1 MPRARD
7 EGQVLQA
14 DLLPVSIALAAG
26 LMLSV
31 LLFALVRG
39 YYQSLD
45 RQEFQ
50 RDAATYATAF
60 KSSVERHVSSLAAIQ
75 AFVSASRRV
84 TRGEFSA
91 FVHQTLPRN
100 SGFEAVLW
108 VAHVPPSGRA
118 AYEAQM
124 ARDGL
129 HGLKIHPLS
138 GKYAPAGAGARVS
151 YLPVGYVEP
160 FDGNANLVGLD
171 LSGDPSISR
180 LLATARRTGH
190 VAASAP
196 VTQTPFAGAHGAVV
210 LIALPFDQ
218 TSPAR
223 EPAKAPSA
231 MRGYA
236 LGVLELARVVADLA
250 DQRGQHLQAAVAY
263 RSDPRVPPVVL
274 ADDGPL
280 SVDRW
285 FGTDVFHQAI
295 PFDIAGQ
302 HFILALRS
310 AGHGDHLGSLYA
322 PLGAALLALAFTAL
336 LVQNMLTTILRKRSV
351 ERAVVTRTAE
361 LHDLNRTLSA
371 EVEQRRQAEAG
382 LRVARDRAENANRA
396 KSAFLATMSHELRT
410 PLNAIIGFSGLLVG
424 DPDKFDDQSADY
436 LQEIH
441 GSGIRLLDLINDI
454 LDLIQMDSG
463 DATLSSEPIFVGDCI
478 ANVIGKMLPEAER
491 AGISLTSVVSENLP
505 LVRGDGR
512 RLQKALRHLV
522 ANAIKFT
529 GSGGKARVAACLNPD
544 HTLSVEV
551 RDNGPG
557 MPPEARARIL
567 EAFAQYDSRL
577 ARNHEGIGLG
587 LTFVHRVA
595 ELHGAVLH
603 ISSNPGEGTC
613 VVMTFPEYR
622 FAQAAGVA

>member
-1 MPRARD
+1 MPRAKND
-7 EGQVLQA
+7 THMLQA
-14 DLLPVSIALAAG
+14 DLLPVTIALAAG
-26 LMLSV
+26 LMLSI

-39 YYQSLD
+39 YYQTLD

-50 RDAATYATAF
+50 RDATAYAGAF
-60 KSSVERHVSSLAAIQ
+60 KSSIERHVSSLAAIQ
-75 AFVSASRRV
+75 AFVSASRSV
-84 TRGEFSA
+84 TRWEFSA
-91 FVHQTLPRN
+91 FAHQTLPRN
-100 SGFEAVLW
+100 SGFKAVLW
-108 VAHVPPSGRA
+108 VAHVTQPGRA

-124 ARDGL
+124 ERDGL
-129 HGLKIHPLS
+129 HGLKIHQLPNKGVPIS
-138 GKYAPAGAGARVS
+138 ARAGNT

-160 FDGNANLVGLD
+160 FNGNADLVGLD
-171 LSGDPSISR
+171 LSGDPAIAQ
-180 LLATARRTGH
+180 LLAVAQRTGR

-196 VTQTPFAGAHGAVV
+196 VTHTPVDDGHGLVV
-210 LIALPFDQ
+210 LIAFPFHQ
-218 TSPAR
+218 TVPPR
-223 EPAKAPSA
+223 EVAGTPSA
-231 MRGYA
+231 PRGYA
-236 LGVLELARVVADLA
+236 LGVLELAGMVADLA
-250 DQRGQHLQAAVAY
+250 DQPGQRLQAAIAY
-263 RSDPRVPPVVL
+263 RAGPRAAPVVL
-274 ADDGPL
+274 AHDGSPT
-280 SVDRW
+280 VDRW
-285 FGTDVFHQAI
+285 FGTDIFHQAI

-310 AGHGDHLGSLYA
+310 TGHGDHLGSVYA

-336 LVQNMLTTILRKRSV
+336 LVQNMLTTILRKRTV
-351 ERAVVTRTAE
+351 ERAVVARTIE

-382 LRVARDRAENANRA
+382 LRIARDRAENANRA

-424 DPDKFDDQSADY
+424 DPDKFDSRSADY

-441 GSGIRLLDLINDI
+441 GSGVRLLELINDI

-463 DATLSSEPIFVGDCI
+463 DATLSSEPIFIGDCI
-478 ANVIGKMLPEAER
+478 ANVVDKMLPEAER
-491 AGISLTSVVSENLP
+491 AGITLTRAVPESLP

-529 GSGGKARVAACLNPD
+529 GNGGKARVAACLNPD

-595 ELHGAVLH
+595 ELHGARLH
-603 ISSNPGEGTC
+603 ISSHPGEGTC
-613 VVMTFPEYR
+613 VVITFPEYR
-622 FAQAAGVA
+622 FAQTAGAA

>member
-1 MPRARD
+1 MPRVKKD
-7 EGQVLQA
+7 VHVLQA

-31 LLFALVRG
+31 LLFVLVRG
-39 YYQSLD
+39 YYQALD

-50 RDAATYATAF
+50 REATAYATAF
-60 KSSVERHVSSLAAIQ
+60 KSGVERQVSSLAAIR
-75 AFVSASRRV
+75 AFVSASRNV
-84 TRGEFSA
+84 TRREFSEFA
-91 FVHQTLPRN
+91 QQTLPHN
-100 SGFEAVLW
+100 SGFKAVLW
-108 VAHVPPSGRA
+108 VAHVMRSGRT

-124 ARDGL
+124 GRDGL
-129 HGLKIHPLS
+129 HGVKIHQLS
-138 GKYAPAGAGARVS
+138 DKGTLGSAGARDS

-160 FDGNANLVGLD
+160 FDGNANLIGLD
-171 LSGDPSISR
+171 LSSDPV
-180 LLATARRTGH
+180 ATQVFAAAQRTGR
-190 VAASAP
+190 VAASPPVAHSP
-196 VTQTPFAGAHGAVV
+196 VTGGRGPVV

-218 TSPAR
+218 GPPIRVAAEAPPA
-223 EPAKAPSA
+223 P
-231 MRGYA
+231 RGYA
-236 LGVLELARVVADLA
+236 LGVLELAHIVADLS
-250 DQRGQHLQAAVAY
+250 DQRGQRLQAAIAY
-263 RSDPRVPPVVL
+263 RAGPRAAPAIL
-274 ADDGPL
+274 TDDTAL
-280 SVDRW
+280 TVDRW
-285 FGTDVFHQAI
+285 FGTDVFHQAV

-310 AGHGDHLGSLYA
+310 TGHGDHLGSVYA

-336 LVQNMLTTILRKRSV
+336 LVQNMLTTILRKRTV

-424 DPDKFDDQSADY
+424 DPDKFDSRSADY

-463 DATLSSEPIFVGDCI
+463 DATLSSEPVFISDCI
-478 ANVIGKMLPEAER
+478 ANVVNKMLPEAER
-491 AGISLTSVVSENLP
+491 AGITLTSAVAENLP

-512 RLQKALRHLV
+512 RMQKALRHLV

-544 HTLSVEV
+544 NTLSVEV

-577 ARNHEGIGLG
+577 ARNHEGVGLG
-587 LTFVHRVA
+587 LTFAHRVA
-595 ELHGAVLH
+595 ELHGATLH
-603 ISSNPGEGTC
+603 ISSHPGEGTC
-613 VVMTFPEYR
+613 VAITFPQYR
-622 FAQAAGVA
+622 FAQTAA

>member
-1 MPRARD
+1 MPRAKKD
-7 EGQVLQA
+7 KQMLQA

-26 LMLSV
+26 LMLSA

-39 YYQSLD
+39 YYQTLD

-50 RDAATYATAF
+50 RDATTYATNF
-60 KSSVERHVSSLAAIQ
+60 KGDVERHVASLGAIQ
-75 AFVSASRRV
+75 AFVSASRNV
-84 TRGEFSA
+84 TRQEFSA
-91 FVHQTLPRN
+91 FAQQTLPHN
-100 SGFEAVLW
+100 SGFKAVLW
-108 VAHVPPSGRA
+108 VPSVTRLERA
-118 AYEAQM
+118 AYDAQLR
-124 ARDGL
+124 RDAS
-129 HGLKIHPLS
+129 HGLKVHQPP
-138 GKYAPAGAGARVS
+138 GKGARDS

-160 FDGNANLVGLD
+160 FDGNANLVGRD
-171 LSGDPSISR
+171 FSGDAAAQR
-180 LLATARRTGH
+180 LFAAAQLTGR
-190 VAASAP
+190 VAASPPLAHTMIVGTHGP
-196 VTQTPFAGAHGAVV
+196 VVLVVFPFNRALQARAGADA
-210 LIALPFDQ
+210 
-218 TSPAR
+218 TPA
-223 EPAKAPSA
+223 PH
-231 MRGYA
+231 GYA
-236 LGVLELARVVADLA
+236 LGVLELARMVSGREEQHG
-250 DQRGQHLQAAVAY
+250 QRLQAAIAT
-263 RSDPRVPPVVL
+263 RAGPRGQPAVL
-274 ADDGPL
+274 
-280 SVDRW
+280 
-285 FGTDVFHQAI
+285 TDHEISTLEHWLGSYAFRQTI

-302 HFILALRS
+302 PFTLALRS
-310 AGHGDHLGSLYA
+310 AGRDDRLGSVYA

-351 ERAVVTRTAE
+351 EQAVVARTGE
-361 LHDLNRTLSA
+361 LHELNRALSA

-382 LRVARDRAENANRA
+382 LRVARDKAENANRA

-410 PLNAIIGFSGLLVG
+410 PLNAIIGFSGLLAG
-424 DPDKFDDQSADY
+424 DPDTFDSRSADY

-441 GSGIRLLDLINDI
+441 GSGVRLLELINDI

-463 DATLSSEPIFVGDCI
+463 DATLSSEPIFIGDCI
-478 ANVIGKMLPEAER
+478 ANVVEKMLPEAER
-491 AGISLTSVVSENLP
+491 AGITLTRVVPDNLP

-529 GSGGKARVAACLNPD
+529 GKDGKARVAACLNPD
-544 HTLSVEV
+544 GTLSLEV

-595 ELHGAVLH
+595 ELHGAALH
-603 ISSNPGEGTC
+603 IASRPGEGTS

-622 FAQAAGVA
+622 FAQTAGAA